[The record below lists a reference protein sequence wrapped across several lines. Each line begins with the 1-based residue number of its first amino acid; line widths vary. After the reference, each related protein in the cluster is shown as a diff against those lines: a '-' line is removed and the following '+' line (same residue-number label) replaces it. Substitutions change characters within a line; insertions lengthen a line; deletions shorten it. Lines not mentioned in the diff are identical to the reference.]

1 MRGINADHDV
11 QVALRSGSGGAEIDD
26 VVVFAGLVEDAL
38 HHVDGGV
45 VVNGLVQVGFG
56 VESMVG
62 QAHAVGVDEV
72 GFLTEG
78 VADEVQA
85 CEVGVGIVI
94 DLNFDNT
101 VVADRCAREG
111 KGDYFTSCKKLMK
124 YFLNLHINKINTVE
138 HDVADTHRSVIL

>member
-72 GFLTEG
+72 SILGER
-78 VADEVQA
+78 VAEEVQA
-85 CEVGVGIVI
+85 CEV
-94 DLNFDNT
+94 
-101 VVADRCAREG
+101 
-111 KGDYFTSCKKLMK
+111 
-124 YFLNLHINKINTVE
+124 
-138 HDVADTHRSVIL
+138 